1 MTYDEWRDEYSP
13 HGMMN
18 EAMARAAW
26 NASRKNTVQTIAA
39 TLRRGGAD
47 LPCNDNMNA
56 VEKGLSIALLIVE
69 DADK

>member
-1 MTYDEWRDEYSP
+1 MTYNEWRESYP
-13 HGMMN
+13 THGITY
-18 EAMARAAW
+18 EERAKAAW
-26 NASRKNTVQTIAA
+26 DASRKNTIQTISA